1 MKTLKK
7 QDLAQWLVNEN
18 NDCGEDT
25 YFSENRRTAMG
36 IDDSFKKFM
45 KMTKDELISIIY
57 VFSEEGQKFLE
68 EKSYLKTSTFYIW
81 NTKTDESFD
90 TYEMR
95 FYSASWGVELEEKSY
110 LKTLMASNPEKFE
123 NCIIV
128 DINAK

>member
-18 NDCGEDT
+18 NDCGKDT
-25 YFSENRRTAMG
+25 YFSEDRRTAMS

-68 EKSYLKTSTFYIW
+68 EKSYLKT
-81 NTKTDESFD
+81 
-90 TYEMR
+90 
-95 FYSASWGVELEEKSY
+95 
-110 LKTLMASNPEKFE
+110 LMASNPLKFE

-128 DINAK
+128 DENAK